1 MLGSIYIAANLQQIG
16 LSNTGL
22 LFSFLCQ
29 ENILSFAL
37 KIKSMSI
44 KLENISKVYGKQFAL
59 KNVSISIKRGE
70 VVGLL
75 GPNGA
80 GKSTLMK
87 IISGYLPPSEGKAFV
102 YGIDVETEGEKVKRR
117 IGYLPEN
124 NALYQDMYVR
134 EYLHFVAKLYRSKNP
149 NEKVDSIVQLC
160 GLAPEQ
166 NKKIGD
172 LSKGYKQRVG
182 LAQALIHQPD
192 VLILDEPT
200 GGLDPNQ
207 LVEIRN
213 LIKEI
218 GKEKTILLSSHIMQE
233 VEAICSRVVIL
244 NKGEVVADD
253 LTENLSNYVHL
264 GEKILLELDEAIS
277 EEGFNQLEG
286 IQSIKLIGT
295 NTWEIQSSGKVD
307 VRQQLFGFAVK
318 HGLNIRSMQK
328 VEDSLEQIFRELTS
342 KN

>member
-1 MLGSIYIAANLQQIG
+1 
-16 LSNTGL
+16 
-22 LFSFLCQ
+22 
-29 ENILSFAL
+29 
-37 KIKSMSI
+37 MSI

-59 KNVSISIKRGE
+59 KNVSISIKRCE

-87 IISGYLPPSEGKAFV
+87 IISGYLPPSEGNAFV
-102 YGIDVETEGEKVKRR
+102 YGIDVETEGENVKSR

-124 NALYQDMYVR
+124 NALYLDMYIR
-134 EYLHFVAKLYRSKNP
+134 EYLHFIAKLYSSKNTKQ
-149 NEKVDSIVQLC
+149 KVNDVIKLC
-160 GLAPEQ
+160 GLTPEQ
-166 NKKIGD
+166 NKKIGA

-264 GEKILLELDEAIS
+264 GEKILLELDESIS
-277 EEGFNQLEG
+277 EEEFNQLEG
-286 IQSIKLIGT
+286 IQSIKLIGK
-295 NTWEIQSSGKVD
+295 NTWEIQSSGEVD